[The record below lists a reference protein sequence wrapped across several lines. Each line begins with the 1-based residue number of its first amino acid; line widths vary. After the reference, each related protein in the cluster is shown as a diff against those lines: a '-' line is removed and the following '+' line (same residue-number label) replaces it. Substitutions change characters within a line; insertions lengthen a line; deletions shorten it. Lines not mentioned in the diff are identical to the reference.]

1 MIFIQKMVAI
11 KKGRYIIKSFIMK
24 RLVVLITQTVSTK
37 KLAKLRKKQDKWLKN
52 IRACV

>member
-24 RLVVLITQTVSTK
+24 KLSKVK
-37 KLAKLRKKQDKWLKN
+37 KKTRQMA
-52 IRACV
+52 